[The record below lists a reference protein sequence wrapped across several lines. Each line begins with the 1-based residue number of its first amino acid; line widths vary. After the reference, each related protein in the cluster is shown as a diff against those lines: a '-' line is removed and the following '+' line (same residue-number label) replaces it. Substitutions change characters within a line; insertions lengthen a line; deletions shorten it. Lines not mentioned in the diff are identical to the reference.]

1 LNDLLHLE
9 TSKSGELQ
17 FLLDRFNELSQ
28 NILSEN
34 ETTTILSA
42 VTEMPNKTI
51 ELPDLSGFDFL
62 SQHVLD
68 TDPRTSD
75 NLIALNNVLN
85 LLDKVGNLSN
95 TIINTNVTTATEL
108 DKITKKPAVIDETTT
123 NNKSETND
131 DLFSFLNTLN
141 DLSQA
146 LQNIKQGMTSE
157 EFDDTTKAPSTTT
170 TDETTAGVPDL
181 SFLNMLGFG
190 IPTTTT
196 PISTTTTTT
205 IASTTTTLIPATTT
219 LEKSGNMF
227 FIHKIKATQGKFIAV
242 SDANRGNSL

>member
-1 LNDLLHLE
+1 M
-9 TSKSGELQ
+9 
-17 FLLDRFNELSQ
+17 
-28 NILSEN
+28 SEN
-34 ETTTILSA
+34 ETTTISSE

-51 ELPDLSGFDFL
+51 ESPDLSGFNFL

-68 TDPRTSD
+68 TEPKEGTEPRTLD
-75 NLIALNNVLN
+75 NLIALNDVLN

-95 TIINTNVTTATEL
+95 TIINTNVTTDTEL
-108 DKITKKPAVIDETTT
+108 DKITKKPAVIDETIT

-131 DLFSFLNTLN
+131 DLFSFLNTLD

-146 LQNIKQGMTSE
+146 LQNIKQKMTSDE
-157 EFDDTTKAPSTTT
+157 LDDTTKALFATTK
-170 TDETTAGVPDL
+170 TDETTAGVPNLD
-181 SFLNMLGFG
+181 FLNILDFG

-205 IASTTTTLIPATTT
+205 IATTTTTLIPATTT

-227 FIHKIKATQGKFIAV
+227 FIYTIKASQGEFTAV
-242 SDANRGNSL
+242 SDANRGNGL

>member
-1 LNDLLHLE
+1 
-9 TSKSGELQ
+9 
-17 FLLDRFNELSQ
+17 LSQ

-68 TDPRTSD
+68 TDPRTSE

-123 NNKSETND
+123 NKSETND

-141 DLSQA
+141 DLSHA

-170 TDETTAGVPDL
+170 TDETTASVPSFD
-181 SFLNMLGFG
+181 FLNPIGIFG